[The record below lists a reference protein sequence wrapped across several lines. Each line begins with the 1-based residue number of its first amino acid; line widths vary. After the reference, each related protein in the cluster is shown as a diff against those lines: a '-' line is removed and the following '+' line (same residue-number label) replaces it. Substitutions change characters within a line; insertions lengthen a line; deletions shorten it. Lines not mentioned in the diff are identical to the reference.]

1 MLGTSAF
8 SVRTEFSVGTAGRR
22 LCGRAW
28 HVREEPGWCA
38 GRRRPP
44 ACEWQSCVLRCFGT
58 AHSLYPAKICYHY
71 HPCHGVEVE
80 PIRYLRRG
88 GDAPIVI
95 VRLPDGLQLA
105 IPEWML
111 SSEICERLRTEA
123 RPRISLDALIELRTL
138 TDAQHSMVAGD
149 RRGCAESSAG
159 GQDAQPREPGRT
171 SAQASLR
178 RRRALD
184 NISRGG
190 AGTLPRALA
199 GNVGQRSARTRTE
212 AR

>member
-1 MLGTSAF
+1 MSRKQLNGAEVGAF
-8 SVRTEFSVGTAGRR
+8 A
-22 LCGRAW
+22 
-28 HVREEPGWCA
+28 PGGERQMHA
-38 GRRRPP
+38 
-44 ACEWQSCVLRCFGT
+44 LRCLGT
-58 AHSLYPAKICYHY
+58 AHSLYPAKICYRY

-80 PIRYLRRG
+80 QIRYLRRG
-88 GDAPIVI
+88 GDAPIAI
-95 VRLPDGLQLA
+95 VRLPDGLRLA

-159 GQDAQPREPGRT
+159 GQDAQPREAGRT
-171 SAQASLR
+171 AAHASLR

-184 NISRGG
+184 NIPREG

-199 GNVGQRSARTRTE
+199 RNVGQRSARTRTE

>member
-1 MLGTSAF
+1 MVTSRAD
-8 SVRTEFSVGTAGRR
+8 SRWSTLCWLRYGRR
-22 LCGRAW
+22 LWLWWPGCDVPGAVEWCGRRCLA
-28 HVREEPGWCA
+28 PGG
-38 GRRRPP
+38 GRRRR
-44 ACEWQSCVLRCFGT
+44 ASRCFGT

-171 SAQASLR
+171 SAQAFTSKTT
-178 RRRALD
+178 
-184 NISRGG
+184 SSG
-190 AGTLPRALA
+190 
-199 GNVGQRSARTRTE
+199 
-212 AR
+212 

>member
-1 MLGTSAF
+1 MRA
-8 SVRTEFSVGTAGRR
+8 VR
-22 LCGRAW
+22 
-28 HVREEPGWCA
+28 P
-38 GRRRPP
+38 
-44 ACEWQSCVLRCFGT
+44 FGT
-58 AHSLYPAKICYHY
+58 AHSLSPAKICYRC

-80 PIRYLRRG
+80 RIRYLRRG

-111 SSEICERLRTEA
+111 SSDICERLRTEA
-123 RPRISLDALIELRTL
+123 RPRISLDALIELRAL

-159 GQDAQPREPGRT
+159 GQDAQPREAGRT
-171 SAQASLR
+171 AAQASLR

-184 NISRGG
+184 DITRGG

-212 AR
+212 AK

>member
-1 MLGTSAF
+1 MSG
-8 SVRTEFSVGTAGRR
+8 V
-22 LCGRAW
+22 
-28 HVREEPGWCA
+28 
-38 GRRRPP
+38 
-44 ACEWQSCVLRCFGT
+44 RCFGT

-88 GDAPIVI
+88 GGAPIVI

-159 GQDAQPREPGRT
+159 GQDAQPREAGRT

-184 NISRGG
+184 NIPRGG

>member
-1 MLGTSAF
+1 MPSATLESAKSF
-8 SVRTEFSVGTAGRR
+8 APIRFA
-22 LCGRAW
+22 
-28 HVREEPGWCA
+28 
-38 GRRRPP
+38 
-44 ACEWQSCVLRCFGT
+44 RCFST
-58 AHSLYPAKICYHY
+58 AHSLYPAKICYRY

-80 PIRYLRRG
+80 LIRYLRRG

-105 IPEWML
+105 IPKWML
-111 SSEICERLRTEA
+111 SPEICERLRTEA
-123 RPRISLDALIELRTL
+123 GPRISLDALIELRTL
-138 TDAQHSMVAGD
+138 IDGQLSMVAGD

-159 GQDAQPREPGRT
+159 GQDAQPREAGRAA
-171 SAQASLR
+171 AQASLR

-184 NISRGG
+184 NIPGED

-199 GNVGQRSARTRTE
+199 GNVGKRSERTRTE

>member
-1 MLGTSAF
+1 MHG
-8 SVRTEFSVGTAGRR
+8 V
-22 LCGRAW
+22 
-28 HVREEPGWCA
+28 
-38 GRRRPP
+38 
-44 ACEWQSCVLRCFGT
+44 RCFGT
-58 AHSLYPAKICYHY
+58 AHSLYPAKICYRY

-80 PIRYLRRG
+80 RIRYLRRG

-111 SSEICERLRTEA
+111 NPEICERLRTEA
-123 RPRISLDALIELRTL
+123 RPRISLDALVELRPL
-138 TDAQHSMVAGD
+138 IDAQLPMLAGD
-149 RRGCAESSAG
+149 RDGCAESSAG
-159 GQDAQPREPGRT
+159 GQDAQPRDAGRAA
-171 SAQASLR
+171 AQASLR

-184 NISRGG
+184 NIPGGG

-199 GNVGQRSARTRTE
+199 GNVGERSARTRTE